1 MIGPTNKESAPIAP
15 PPTTRGVV
23 KSRHKQLKQRQR
35 LNSLGPFQLHQFAS
49 QRFHVLL
56 NSLFKVLFNF
66 PSRYFCAI
74 GLVLVF
80 SLGWSLPPAL
90 GCIPKQPDSKG
101 APGTEPLVSTGLTPS
116 LGLMPQSSGLE
127 KRSISTKYDLNTTF
141 PVTETVKDSVLGFSS
156 FARRY

>member
-1 MIGPTNKESAPIAP
+1 MRSHNQ
-15 PPTTRGVV
+15 R
-23 KSRHKQLKQRQR
+23 QLKREG
-35 LNSLGPFQLHQFAS
+35 LNSSRPFQLHQFAS

-66 PSRYFCAI
+66 PSRYFFAI

-90 GCIPKQPDSKG
+90 GCIPKQPDSKDV
-101 APGTEPLVSTGLTPS
+101 PGTGRLASTGLTPS
-116 LGLMPQSSGLE
+116 LGLKPQSSGLE
-127 KRSISTKYDLNTTF
+127 ENHTGTKHGLNTTF
-141 PVTETVKDSVLGFSS
+141 PSIRTIQDSVLGFSS